1 MDLMYKYEGVDF
13 LKNSVLRISTII
25 AVLLTCL
32 WIFGFSWT
40 IQDSIFG
47 RADGIEEHTAPP
59 EMAQTKKT
67 DITLLAL
74 GDSLTRGTGDET
86 GQGYV
91 GIVTEQLKKELDP
104 GEVTVYNLGI
114 NGQNSSQ
121 LLQQLGQ
128 KNISRQVK
136 EADVILMTIG
146 GNDLFQ
152 GGDVLLDFN
161 LEKIVKTQK
170 QYVTNL
176 EQIFTTIREQNTE
189 ATLFILGLYNPF
201 IDLEHNDVT
210 NNIVREW
217 NYSTENVAGKF
228 EKVVFVPTFD
238 LFQLSVNDYL
248 YSDHFHP
255 NQAGYGLISNRLA
268 PLINWEKEAEAH
280 E

>member
-1 MDLMYKYEGVDF
+1 MYSSMKELIF
-13 LKNSVLRISTII
+13 LKNSALRISTIV
-25 AVLLTCL
+25 AVLLTLL
-32 WIFGFSWT
+32 WIFGLAWT
-40 IQDSIFG
+40 IQDSTFG
-47 RADGIEEHTAPP
+47 KAEEIKENTAPA
-59 EMAQTKKT
+59 EMKQTT
-67 DITLLAL
+67 DITVLAL

-91 GIVTEQLKKELDP
+91 GIVTEQLKEELDP
-104 GEVTVYNLGI
+104 REVTVYNLGI
-114 NGQNSSQ
+114 NGQDSSQ

-128 KNISRQVK
+128 KNIIRQVK

-152 GGDVLLDFN
+152 GGDALLDFN
-161 LEKIVKTQK
+161 LEKIIETQK

-176 EQIFTTIREQNTE
+176 EQIFTTLREQNIE
-189 ATLFILGLYNPF
+189 ATIFILGLYNPF

-217 NYSTENVAGKF
+217 NYSTENVVGKF

-268 PLINWEKEAEAH
+268 PLINWEKEAEAPG
-280 E
+280 

>member
-1 MDLMYKYEGVDF
+1 MNVFKYEGVDF
-13 LKNSVLRISTII
+13 LKNSALRISTTV
-25 AVLLTCL
+25 AVLLTLL
-32 WIFGFSWT
+32 WIFGLAWT
-40 IQDSIFG
+40 IQDSTFG
-47 RADGIEEHTAPP
+47 KAEEIKENTAPA
-59 EMAQTKKT
+59 EMKQTT
-67 DITLLAL
+67 DITVLAL

-91 GIVTEQLKKELDP
+91 GIVTEQLKEELDP
-104 GEVTVYNLGI
+104 REVTVYNLGI
-114 NGQNSSQ
+114 NGQDSSQ

-128 KNISRQVK
+128 KNIIRQVK

-152 GGDVLLDFN
+152 GGDVLLNFN
-161 LEKIVKTQK
+161 LEKIIKTQK

-176 EQIFTTIREQNTE
+176 EQIFTTLREQNTE
-189 ATLFILGLYNPF
+189 ATIFILGLYNPF

-217 NYSTENVAGKF
+217 NYSTQNVAGKF

>member
-1 MDLMYKYEGVDF
+1 MNVFKYEGVDC
-13 LKNSVLRISTII
+13 LKNSTLRISTTI
-25 AVLLTCL
+25 AGLLTFL

-40 IQDSIFG
+40 ILDSTFG
-47 RADGIEEHTAPP
+47 KAEGIKESTAPS
-59 EMAQTKKT
+59 ETEETT
-67 DITLLAL
+67 DITVLAL

-91 GIVTEQLKKELDP
+91 GIVTEQLKEELDP
-104 GEVTVYNLGI
+104 REVTVYNLGI
-114 NGQNSSQ
+114 NGQESSQ

-128 KNISRQVK
+128 KNIIRQIK
-136 EADVILMTIG
+136 EADIILMTIG

-152 GGDVLLDFN
+152 GGDALLDFN
-161 LEKIVKTQK
+161 LEKILKTQK

-176 EQIFTTIREQNTE
+176 EQIFTTLHEQNTK
-189 ATLFILGLYNPF
+189 ATIFILGLYNPF
-201 IDLEHNDVT
+201 IDLDYNDVT

-217 NYSTENVAGKF
+217 NHTTEDVAGKF

>member
-1 MDLMYKYEGVDF
+1 MNVFKYEGVDF
-13 LKNSVLRISTII
+13 LKNSALRISTTV
-25 AVLLTCL
+25 AVLLTLL
-32 WIFGFSWT
+32 WIFGLAWT
-40 IQDSIFG
+40 IQDSTFG
-47 RADGIEEHTAPP
+47 KAEEIKENTAPA
-59 EMAQTKKT
+59 EMKQTT
-67 DITLLAL
+67 DITVLAL

-91 GIVTEQLKKELDP
+91 GIVTEQLKEELDP
-104 GEVTVYNLGI
+104 REVTVYNLGI
-114 NGQNSSQ
+114 NGQDSSQ

-128 KNISRQVK
+128 KNIIRQVK

-152 GGDVLLDFN
+152 GGDVLLNFN
-161 LEKIVKTQK
+161 LENIIKTQK

-176 EQIFTTIREQNTE
+176 EQIFTTLREQNTE
-189 ATLFILGLYNPF
+189 ATIFILGLYNPF

-217 NYSTENVAGKF
+217 NYSTQNVAGKF

>member
-1 MDLMYKYEGVDF
+1 MNVFKYEGVDF
-13 LKNSVLRISTII
+13 LKNATLRISTIV
-25 AVLLTCL
+25 AVLLTLL
-32 WIFGFSWT
+32 WIFGLAWT
-40 IQDSIFG
+40 IQDSTFG
-47 RADGIEEHTAPP
+47 KAKEIKENTAPA
-59 EMAQTKKT
+59 EMKQTT
-67 DITLLAL
+67 DITVLAL

-91 GIVTEQLKKELDP
+91 GIVTEQLKEELDP
-104 GEVTVYNLGI
+104 REVTVYNLGI
-114 NGQNSSQ
+114 NGQDSSQ

-128 KNISRQVK
+128 KNIIRQVK
-136 EADVILMTIG
+136 EADIILMTIG

-152 GGDVLLDFN
+152 GGDALLDFN
-161 LEKIVKTQK
+161 PENIIKTQK

-176 EQIFTTIREQNTE
+176 EQIFITLREQNIE
-189 ATLFILGLYNPF
+189 ATIFILGLYNPF

-217 NYSTENVAGKF
+217 NYSTQNVAGKF
-228 EKVVFVPTFD
+228 EKVVFVPTSD

>member
-1 MDLMYKYEGVDF
+1 MNVFKYEGVDF
-13 LKNSVLRISTII
+13 LKNSALRISTTV
-25 AVLLTCL
+25 AVLLTLL
-32 WIFGFSWT
+32 WIFGLAWT
-40 IQDSIFG
+40 IQDSTFG
-47 RADGIEEHTAPP
+47 KAEEIKENTAPA
-59 EMAQTKKT
+59 EMKQTT
-67 DITLLAL
+67 DITVLAL

-91 GIVTEQLKKELDP
+91 GIVTEQLKEELDP
-104 GEVTVYNLGI
+104 REVTVYNLGI
-114 NGQNSSQ
+114 NGQDSSQ

-128 KNISRQVK
+128 KNIIRQVK

-146 GNDLFQ
+146 GNDFFQ
-152 GGDVLLDFN
+152 GGDVLLNFN
-161 LEKIVKTQK
+161 LENIIKTQK

-176 EQIFTTIREQNTE
+176 EQIFTTLREQNTE
-189 ATLFILGLYNPF
+189 ATIFILGLYNPF

-217 NYSTENVAGKF
+217 NYSTQNVAGKF

>member
-1 MDLMYKYEGVDF
+1 MIF
-13 LKNSVLRISTII
+13 LKKVSVQMTMAV
-25 AVLLTCL
+25 AVLLTLL
-32 WIFGFSWT
+32 WVFGFSWA
-40 IQDSIFG
+40 IQDSAFG
-47 RADGIEEHTAPP
+47 GAEEIERTQPTTETK
-59 EMAQTKKT
+59 QTETT
-67 DITLLAL
+67 DLTVLAL

-86 GQGYV
+86 GKGYI
-91 GIVTEQLKKELDP
+91 GLVTDQLREELNP
-104 GEVTVYNLGI
+104 QEVSVYNLGI
-114 NGQNSSQ
+114 NGQDSTQ

-128 KNISRQVK
+128 KNIIRQVN

-152 GGDVLLDFN
+152 GGDVLLDFSK
-161 LEKIVKTQK
+161 EKIQQTQK

-189 ATLFILGLYNPF
+189 ATIFILGLYNPF

-217 NYSTENVAGKF
+217 NYHTESVVGKF
-228 EKVVFVPTFD
+228 ENIVFVPTFD

-255 NQAGYGLISNRLA
+255 NQAGYELISNRLA
-268 PLINWEKEAEAH
+268 PLINWEKEARS
-280 E
+280 